1 MFGLD
6 FGSMGVSVYARSKI
20 MMNSISPLAAGFF
33 VTSVKAGGYSS
44 EKKPGKAGGESSEK
58 TSEKAAGDASEQT
71 SEKAAGDASEQ
82 TSEKAD
88 GSSSKKSSVKVPYDY
103 SANIEASSTFLLALA
118 ISSSLCS
125 RFLQHTYAGLRD

>member
-1 MFGLD
+1 MSGLD

-20 MMNSISPLAAGFF
+20 MMNYISPLAAGFF

-44 EKKPGKAGGESSEK
+44 EKKTGKAGGESSEK

-71 SEKAAGDASEQ
+71 A
-82 TSEKAD
+82 EKAD
-88 GSSSKKSSVKVPYDY
+88 GSTSKKSSVKVPYDY